1 MWLLV
6 QCRYIPSHGPL
17 SIFRLTTWECGT
29 WDLNFGHANTLAN
42 SFICAFTQHQPQS
55 EMNILFQRML
65 CFVAEQVA
73 DTLDPFE
80 LPNPFNQYQKQF
92 TFLLLI
98 FVFIS
103 FRNSWYDLSQKWPQ
117 LEVTLILSQK
127 KKETIFYFYCLYCI
141 WMFAFSSWQV

>member
-1 MWLLV
+1 
-6 QCRYIPSHGPL
+6 
-17 SIFRLTTWECGT
+17 
-29 WDLNFGHANTLAN
+29 
-42 SFICAFTQHQPQS
+42 
-55 EMNILFQRML
+55 MNILFQRML

-103 FRNSWYDLSQKWPQ
+103 FRNSWYDLSQK
-117 LEVTLILSQK
+117 
-127 KKETIFYFYCLYCI
+127 
-141 WMFAFSSWQV
+141 